1 MKGIR
6 RFIGDRAFY
15 KMVLAVMLPIML
27 QNGITNFVGLLDNI
41 MIGQVGTDQMSG
53 VSIANQLLLIFNLAA
68 IGGSSAAGLFG
79 AQFYGKRDHV
89 GVQNV
94 LRIKLWFSVII
105 SVLGALIFTVFGRQ
119 LLSLFLH
126 EGGSTGNAEATLQY
140 GLTYLN
146 LSRFLLLPFSVVQA
160 YSSTLRETAKT
171 VPPMRAGLIAVFV
184 NLFFNWVLIF
194 GKLGMP
200 ALGVSGAIL
209 ATIISRIVELVLV
222 VSWTH
227 RNRDINLFT
236 EGLYRSVRVPGRLV
250 RNVIVKGSPLLV
262 NEVIWSAGMATLAQA
277 YSTRGLA
284 VVAGYSIANTVNQ
297 LFNIVFISF
306 GIAIGIIVGNL
317 LGADK
322 LDEARETDYKLI
334 AFSVT
339 TCFMTG
345 WILFLIAPFYP
356 NFYNTTDEVR
366 HLATQ
371 FMRIAACMMPFYAFV
386 DSTYFTLRS
395 GGKTWI
401 TFLFDGVFMWVL
413 NVPVAMALAHLTD
426 LSAVM
431 IYLYTSLLVLI
442 KTVYGFILVRKGTW
456 INNMVKDENGA

>member
-222 VSWTH
+222 V
-227 RNRDINLFT
+227 NR
-236 EGLYRSVRVPGRLV
+236 SPMLV
-250 RNVIVKGSPLLV
+250 RICL
-262 NEVIWSAGMATLAQA
+262 
-277 YSTRGLA
+277 LA
-284 VVAGYSIANTVNQ
+284 VLPKRVLLGGGVAV
-297 LFNIVFISF
+297 L
-306 GIAIGIIVGNL
+306 AIGVY
-317 LGADK
+317 
-322 LDEARETDYKLI
+322 DYL
-334 AFSVT
+334 V
-339 TCFMTG
+339 CG
-345 WILFLIAPFYP
+345 
-356 NFYNTTDEVR
+356 VR
-366 HLATQ
+366 
-371 FMRIAACMMPFYAFV
+371 IC
-386 DSTYFTLRS
+386 RS
-395 GGKTWI
+395 S
-401 TFLFDGVFMWVL
+401 FC
-413 NVPVAMALAHLTD
+413 H
-426 LSAVM
+426 SQS
-431 IYLYTSLLVLI
+431 IYGYKCT
-442 KTVYGFILVRKGTW
+442 
-456 INNMVKDENGA
+456 

>member
-6 RFIGDRAFY
+6 RYIGDRAFY
-15 KMVLAVMLPIML
+15 RMVLAVMLPIML

-41 MIGQVGTDQMSG
+41 MIGRVGTDQMSG
-53 VSIANQLLLIFNLAA
+53 VSIANQLLLIFNLAS
-68 IGGSSAAGLFG
+68 IGGASAAGLFG
-79 AQFYGKRDHV
+79 AQFYGKGDHSGVRD
-89 GVQNV
+89 V
-94 LRIKLWFSVII
+94 LRIKLWFAVII
-105 SVLGALIFTVFGRQ
+105 SILGALIFTVFGRQ

-126 EGGSTGNAEATLQY
+126 EGGSTGNAEATLEY
-140 GLTYLN
+140 GMTYLM
-146 LSRFLLLPFSVVQA
+146 LSRFMLLPFSVVSA

-171 VPPMRAGLIAVFV
+171 LPPMRAGLIAVFV

-200 ALGVSGAIL
+200 ALGVAGAIL
-209 ATIISRIVELVLV
+209 ATIISRVVELVLV

-227 RNRDINLFT
+227 RNAEINQFT
-236 EGLYRSVRVPGRLV
+236 EGLYRSVRVPGKLV
-250 RNVIVKGSPLLV
+250 KSVIVKGSPLLV
-262 NEVIWSAGMATLAQA
+262 NEVIWSAGMATLAHA

-284 VVAGYSIANTVNQ
+284 VVAAYSIANTVNS

-334 AFSVT
+334 AFSVA

-345 WILFLIAPFYP
+345 WILFVIAPYYP
-356 NFYNTTDEVR
+356 LLYNTTDEVR
-366 HLATQ
+366 HLATV
-371 FMRIAACMMPFYAFV
+371 FMRICACMMPFYAFV
-386 DSTYFTLRS
+386 DASYFTLRS
-395 GGKTWI
+395 GGKTLI
-401 TFLFDGVFMWVL
+401 TFLFDGVFMWVV
-413 NVPVAMALAHLTD
+413 NVPVAMALAYLTD

-431 IYLYTSLLVLI
+431 IYLIMSLVVLI
-442 KTVYGFILVRKGTW
+442 KTAYGAILIHKGTW
-456 INNMVKDENGA
+456 INNMVKDGF